1 MSICKNVGSVDRAVR
16 GTVGVLAIVLA
27 FTVLDTLSGSVAGLA
42 TAAVGAVLLTTAIAG
57 MCPLYVPF
65 SLTTCPVVKR

>member
-16 GTVGVLAIVLA
+16 GTVGLLAIVLA
-27 FTVLDTLSGSVAGLA
+27 FTVLGVLSGSVAGLA
-42 TAAVGAVLLTTAIAG
+42 AAAVGVVLLTTSIAG

-65 SLTTCPVVKR
+65 GLTTCPAVRR